1 MKRIVLV
8 ALLTASISAPALAT
22 QSTLDVTVSD
32 RSAPVV
38 TSDGVHSPHAAEIF
52 AMLAA
57 E

>member
-1 MKRIVLV
+1 MKRIALI
-8 ALLTASISAPALAT
+8 ALLTASISAPALA
-22 QSTLDVTVSD
+22 SPPTLDVTVSD

-38 TSDGVHSPHAAEIF
+38 TSDGVHSPRAAEIF